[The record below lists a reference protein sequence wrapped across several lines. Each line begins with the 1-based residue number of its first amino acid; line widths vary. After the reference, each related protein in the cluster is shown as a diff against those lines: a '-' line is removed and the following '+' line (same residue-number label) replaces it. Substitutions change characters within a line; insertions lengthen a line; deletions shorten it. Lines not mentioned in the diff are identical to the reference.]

1 MLGPVRALR
10 VAQAVARHG
19 GPVLGVDWGRRRL
32 LRQMSGAPGGWIVR
46 RGWSGFTSPLFE
58 RSSSGASPI
67 SAPTPARSTPAAQ
80 VVRWLGPG
88 YGIRL
93 SADGRR
99 GVGTGRGESLFL
111 WDAGR
116 EVFEPLRVG
125 SEGQPAAGIGP
136 ALSADGRF
144 IAFFARQPRP
154 TPPGN
159 PDGYPLA
166 LYDLPTGQLEWLPAG
181 VSRMGI
187 AGHAG
192 PALSADGRWIAWA
205 NDSLCPPGPG
215 VYLYDRLAQRLYR
228 VHPHSEPPST
238 LHGSA
243 LVALSADGRFLAFV
257 TDDDGVV
264 GEDRNGQFDV
274 FLYDRETGRTLWVS
288 RPGRPED
295 PPQPSGAQLVPGTD
309 GTWEGGIALSA
320 DGRFLAF
327 ASAARLVDRPLTPCA
342 PWPGAAPLPFCRH
355 IYLYDREAGTIILV
369 DQNAA
374 GEPGDGAA
382 EGPTLSGDGRWI
394 AFATRARNLGP
405 VGRTECPARPVWGRP
420 CDLWLAVGDRE
431 SHRLV
436 VLSRGEAGP
445 LMGPSY
451 HPALSADGQW
461 LAWSSEALE
470 WLPTP
475 PPLPKDRPAEYLYIA
490 EREALL
496 RLAKEP

>member
-1 MLGPVRALR
+1 MKAIY
-10 VAQAVARHG
+10 
-19 GPVLGVDWGRRRL
+19 L
-32 LRQMSGAPGGWIVR
+32 LYGWIVLGILMGCGR
-46 RGWSGFTSPLFE
+46 MPPSPPPSSPAA
-58 RSSSGASPI
+58 SSSGASPI

-93 SADGRR
+93 SADGRW
-99 GVGTGRGESLFL
+99 GVAIDGGESLFL

-136 ALSADGRF
+136 ALSADGRL

-154 TPPGN
+154 TPPGD
-159 PDGYPLA
+159 PDCYPLA

-181 VSRMGI
+181 VSRAGI
-187 AGHAG
+187 AGLAG

-205 NDSLCPPGPG
+205 NDTLCSPGPG
-215 VYLYDRLAQRLYR
+215 VYLYDRSAQHLYR
-228 VHPHSEPPST
+228 VHPQSDQPPAVS
-238 LHGSA
+238 GGA

-257 TDDDGVV
+257 TADDDVV
-264 GEDRNGQFDV
+264 PEDHNGQFDV
-274 FLYDRETGRTLWVS
+274 FLYDRETGQTIWVS
-288 RPGRPED
+288 RPVRPED
-295 PPQPSGAQLVPGTD
+295 PPQPSGVHFVPNTD
-309 GTWEGGIALSA
+309 GAWEGGIALSA

-327 ASAARLVDRPLTPCA
+327 ASAARLVDRSLSPCTPWSWA
-342 PWPGAAPLPFCRH
+342 EPLPFCRH
-355 IYLYDREAGTIILV
+355 IYLYDRETGTITLV

-405 VGRTECPARPVWGRP
+405 VGRTECPPRPVWGRP
-420 CDLWLAVGDRE
+420 CDLWLAVWDRAT
-431 SHRLV
+431 HRLV

-445 LMGPSY
+445 LTGPSY
-451 HPALSADGQW
+451 HPALSADGRW
-461 LAWSSEALE
+461 LAWTSEALE

-475 PPLPKDRPAEYLYIA
+475 PPLPKDRPAAYLYIA

-496 RLAKEP
+496 RLTGEP